1 VTLDVPDELRRR
13 VLADG
18 NEGWLDELPLL
29 AGSIARDWSLTL
41 GASLRG
47 GGVSSLVVEAS
58 LNDGTAAVLK
68 IGVPGSGRELGYEAT
83 VLRLAD
89 GDPCARLLRADPD
102 RGALLL
108 ERLGA
113 TMLDSVPDAVTRHDM
128 LCDVAMRMWRPV
140 ASDVDLPTGAQW
152 AREYAT
158 LLPLMW
164 EETGRPCTWRSV
176 EDAVACAE
184 RRVKA
189 HDDRRAVL
197 VHGDIHDANALQ
209 APGGGFK
216 LVDPNGLRA
225 EPACD
230 LGTIVRCNPDTGDDL
245 RARTQRLAART
256 GVDENAIWDWGTVY
270 RIAAGLFSR
279 RIGFQP
285 FGDLLLAEADRLN
298 AAIA

>member
-1 VTLDVPDELRRR
+1 LGYNGRVTLDVPDELRRR

-256 GVDENAIWDWGTVY
+256 GV
-270 RIAAGLFSR
+270 RSIASPPACSAG
-279 RIGFQP
+279 G
-285 FGDLLLAEADRLN
+285 
-298 AAIA
+298 